1 MARSIESVRHCV
13 LEKTDTHGIQ
23 AAGQR
28 FTEIEMQPTMARDGM
43 RYWCMRPHARLQP
56 WVVCYYYVE
65 PDPQIPA
72 TLILPIDERQLIL
85 PDGHAEIVFPLTGG
99 FERGRIDG
107 DSACATMSSSYVI
120 GGRSHSVNTRS
131 FGALRL
137 AGIKL
142 HSDALWHVTGTPL
155 GEFRD
160 ATLAL
165 TQLNYKPLLDLEGA
179 VSDAR
184 CAAAIRQAFDD
195 FLLRELR
202 GSIEQDPV
210 VTELRRHVG
219 RSGGSVSISQW
230 LRRHQITERTLER
243 RFIARTGMTPKQ
255 YARVVRFKSSY
266 LHFVSD
272 VPRGASKRYLE
283 PYYDQSHFDREF
295 AAFLG
300 MTPAAMLSRNA
311 GARTT
316 VSDHL
321 LRSEAA

>member
-1 MARSIESVRHCV
+1 
-13 LEKTDTHGIQ
+13 
-23 AAGQR
+23 
-28 FTEIEMQPTMARDGM
+28 MQPTMAREGM

-65 PDPQIPA
+65 PDPESPA
-72 TLILPIDERQLIL
+72 TLIDERQLIL
-85 PDGHAEIVFPLTGG
+85 PDGHAEIVFPLAGG
-99 FERGRIDG
+99 FDRWRIDA
-107 DSACATMSSSYVI
+107 DAACERMYSSYVI

-142 HSDALWHVTGTPL
+142 HPDALRQVTGTPL

-165 TQLNYKPLLDLEGA
+165 TQLNHKPLLSLEAA
-179 VSDAR
+179 VADAR
-184 CAAAIRQAFDD
+184 SAVAVRQAFDD

-202 GSIEQDPV
+202 GSVEQDPA

-219 RSGGSVSISQW
+219 RSAGSLSISQW

-243 RFIARTGMTPKQ
+243 RFIARMGITPKQ

-266 LHFVSD
+266 MQFRSEAA
-272 VPRGASKRYLE
+272 RGGNKRYLE

-295 AAFLG
+295 ATFLG
-300 MTPAAMLSRNA
+300 MTPAAMLSQSA
-311 GARTT
+311 TFRTT

-321 LRSEAA
+321 LRSESA